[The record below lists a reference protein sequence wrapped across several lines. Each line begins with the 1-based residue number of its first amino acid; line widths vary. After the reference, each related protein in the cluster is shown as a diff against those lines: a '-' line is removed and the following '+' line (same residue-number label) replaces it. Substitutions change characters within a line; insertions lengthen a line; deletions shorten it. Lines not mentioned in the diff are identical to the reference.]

1 MDINLELEM
10 TKKINDI
17 LWEYIDY
24 KNYEEVEEKIEN
36 IIKTF
41 YVKELGGE

>member
-17 LWEYIDY
+17 LWENIDY
-24 KNYEEVEEKIEN
+24 KNFEEIEEKIEN

-41 YVKELGGE
+41 V

>member
-17 LWEYIDY
+17 LWENIDY
-24 KNYEEVEEKIEN
+24 KNYEEIEEKIEN

-41 YVKELGGE
+41 I